1 LANCRRTHPRT
12 AQTSGD
18 SGGIVVGSGAKNG
31 ETAALIRFLA
41 TLMNVLGAIGV
52 AVSSRGLDVVVDSV
66 VKALASV
73 WLVRSAV
80 SPPGP
85 EGVLS

>member
-1 LANCRRTHPRT
+1 
-12 AQTSGD
+12 
-18 SGGIVVGSGAKNG
+18 VGSGAKNG

-52 AVSSRGLDVVVDSV
+52 AVSSRALDVVVDSV